1 MDGSSIQINKDI
13 HKRLKIVS
21 AHTSMKMYELIKEA
35 TIMLEIKYNLTS
47 PVYTEIEAESYH
59 E

>member
-21 AHTSMKMYELIKEA
+21 AHTGMKMYELIKEA
-35 TIMLEIKYNLTS
+35 TEMLEVKYNLTS
-47 PVYTEIEAESYH
+47 PIYVEAERSH

>member
-13 HKRLKIVS
+13 HKRLKILS
-21 AHTSMKMYELIKEA
+21 AHTSMKMYELVKEA
-35 TIMLEIKYNLTS
+35 TEMLEVKYNLTS
-47 PVYTEIEAESYH
+47 PVYSEIEAETYH